1 MTTPRQPA
9 SLLGCLWLSTIA
21 VDNLVNS
28 YGISLPNALAMR
40 PCHRSDIFYPANKFL
55 LNQLV
60 EKIKRFRKKSDRV
73 KEALLQCA

>member
-9 SLLGCLWLSTIA
+9 LLLGCLWLSTVA

-28 YGISLPNALAMR
+28 YGISLPKPPVVR
-40 PCHRSDIFYPANKFL
+40 PRHRSDIFYPADKTL

-60 EKIKRFRKKSDRV
+60 KKSKDFV
-73 KEALLQCA
+73 KNLTN